1 LVADEEALE
10 EGMMDE
16 AQYDK
21 LMKYIDKQAEYL
33 DETRNNLIKI
43 NAKMSWFVFLSV
55 VAVIVTILF

>member
-16 AQYDK
+16 AQYEK